1 MAHLEDSHSTQI
13 RQARPHHCKGILANV
28 LYNTTGKIISGVMTD
43 VTVYLTVCHSLLPP
57 CHFSGLPGRTT
68 VESLLHLTHC
78 VKLAWQRCKVVI
90 IIFLNIAN
98 AFPNAVMGRLLK
110 NMTKLG
116 YPTEIIAFFSAM
128 PDQSKTML
136 SFNDYS
142 SLPIDID
149 NGIGQGE
156 TASMILYL
164 IYSYGLVAIPKGRQ
178 EDGGAYVD
186 DNFFMAIGET
196 FKKCDIT
203 LNDMLDKQTA
213 WLVAHNSHA
222 ESSEFQCLRLTR
234 CKDVA
239 HAD

>member
-1 MAHLEDSHSTQI
+1 M
-13 RQARPHHCKGILANV
+13 

-149 NGIGQGE
+149 KRIGQGE